1 MQISYT
7 LDNIQDAV
15 QQFWQY
21 AHNYRIMAFSGTL
34 GAGKTTFTS
43 ALCRHLKVPDTVS
56 SPTFSLINAYTFLQ
70 DGKEMTIFHSDW
82 YRLHDADDAINAGIE
97 DMLQAGNAYC
107 IVEWPERAPE
117 LLPPGTLWVKF
128 ELLSQE
134 ERSITMGLPLNG

>member
-21 AHNYRIMAFSGTL
+21 AHSYRIMAFSGTL

-43 ALCRHLKVPDTVS
+43 ALCHYLEVQDTVS
-56 SPTFSLINAYTFLQ
+56 SPTFSLINQYTFIQ
-70 DGKEMTIFHSDW
+70 DGQEKTIYHSDW

-97 DMLQAGNAYC
+97 DMLQAGGAYC

-117 LLPPGTLWVKF
+117 LLPPGTLHAQF
-128 ELLSQE
+128 ELLSPE
-134 ERSITMGLPLNG
+134 ERCITISIMA

>member
-7 LDNIQDAV
+7 LADIQDAV
-15 QQFWQY
+15 QQFWQH
-21 AHNYRIMAFSGTL
+21 AHSYRIMAFSGTL

-43 ALCRHLKVPDTVS
+43 ALCRYLDVQDAVS
-56 SPTFSLINAYTFLQ
+56 SPTFSLINEYTFRQ
-70 DGKEMTIFHSDW
+70 EGKERTIYHSDW

-97 DMLQAGNAYC
+97 DMLQAGDAYC

-128 ELLSQE
+128 ELLSPE
-134 ERSITMGLPLNG
+134 ERRITLGSTP

>member
-7 LDNIQDAV
+7 LADIQDAV

-21 AHNYRIMAFSGTL
+21 AHSYRIMAFSGTL

-43 ALCRHLKVPDTVS
+43 ALCRYLEVQDTVS
-56 SPTFSLINAYTFLQ
+56 SPTFSLINEYTFLQ
-70 DGKEMTIFHSDW
+70 EGREMTIYHSDW

-97 DMLQAGNAYC
+97 DMLQAGDAYC
-107 IVEWPERAPE
+107 IIEWPERAPE

-128 ELLSQE
+128 ELLSPD
-134 ERSITMGLPLNG
+134 ERSITLGLPLSG

>member
-7 LDNIQDAV
+7 LANIQDVV
-15 QQFWQY
+15 QQFWHY
-21 AHNYRIMAFSGTL
+21 AHNYRVMAFSGTL

-43 ALCRHLKVPDTVS
+43 ALCRYLEVQDTVS
-56 SPTFSLINAYTFLQ
+56 SPTFSLINEYTFLQ
-70 DGKEMTIFHSDW
+70 DGKEKTIFHSDW

-97 DMLQAGNAYC
+97 DMLQASGAYC

-134 ERSITMGLPLNG
+134 ERSITMGITP